1 MHGHLCFGSSR
12 RRTLSATLPSVP
24 NGCFTMHLPL
34 TPSPGRRWLQ
44 LLSACLT
51 ALLIPLCFTG
61 PAVVLP
67 SISHALGGTPVE
79 LNWILNGYILAY
91 GSIIMVSGS
100 LTDLYGP
107 RRVWLAGLGWF
118 CIATF
123 LIPLMPTTGAID
135 FLRLMQGMGGAAA
148 FAAAMSSL
156 APLFHGVAR
165 TRAFSLLGTTF
176 GIGLSFGPLAS
187 GWLVQAAGWEWVFLS
202 TGFVGLAGLA
212 LVAASVR
219 PAPRAAQGRLDW
231 PGALSFTGA
240 LGLFTYGMLLAPE
253 AGWTDGHVLAALFA
267 SVLLAV
273 IFVCVER
280 RAARPMLD
288 LGLFRDPRFVG
299 VQVLAAS
306 PAFLFIV
313 LIAMLPGRFIGI
325 DGYSAFQAGQLMTGL
340 AAPLLVV
347 PFLAALLT
355 RWCNP
360 GLLSAAGLLA
370 VAAGLL
376 WLAQVLA
383 TGATGLWLPMSLI
396 GIGIGL
402 PWGLMDAMAVS
413 VVDQRNV
420 GMATGIFNTVRV
432 SADGIAIAAVSAL
445 LALLI
450 QMPLTAALGGAA
462 DGQAMLLAANR
473 AALGQLAEASSLLP
487 GAADLLRHSYDAAFR
502 TVLYALAGVAVL
514 TALLIYVLLGR
525 GRPLAGAREQA
536 PA

>member
-1 MHGHLCFGSSR
+1 
-12 RRTLSATLPSVP
+12 
-24 NGCFTMHLPL
+24 MHLSQS
-34 TPSPGRRWLQ
+34 PSPGHRWLQ

-67 SISHALGGTPVE
+67 SISQALGGTPVE

-91 GSIIMVSGS
+91 GSVIMVSGS

-107 RRVWLAGLGWF
+107 RRVWLLGLTGF
-118 CIATF
+118 CAATF
-123 LIPLMPTTGAID
+123 AIPYMPTTGWID
-135 FLRLMQGMGGAAA
+135 ILRLMQGTGGAAA

-187 GWLVQAAGWEWVFLS
+187 GWMVQAAGWEWVFLA
-202 TGFVGLAGLA
+202 TGGVGVLGAIM
-212 LVAASVR
+212 VAVSVR
-219 PAPRAAQGRLDW
+219 PTPGAAQGRLDW
-231 PGALSFTGA
+231 PGAISFTGA

-253 AGWTDGHVLAALFA
+253 AGWTDAHVIGALLTSA
-267 SVLLAV
+267 LLSGV
-273 IFVCVER
+273 FVRVER

-288 LGLFRDPRFVG
+288 LSLFRDARFVG

-313 LIAMLPGRFIGI
+313 LIAVLPGRFIGI
-325 DGYSAFQAGQLMTGL
+325 DGYSALAAGQLMIGL

-347 PFLAALLT
+347 PFIAAMLT
-355 RWCNP
+355 RWASP
-360 GLLSAAGLLA
+360 GALSCAGLLA
-370 VAAGLL
+370 VAAGLV
-376 WLAQVLA
+376 WLARVLA
-383 TGATGLWLPMSLI
+383 GEGGALWQPMSLI

-413 VVDQRNV
+413 VVERERV

-432 SADGIAIAAVSAL
+432 SADGVAIAVVGAL
-445 LALLI
+445 LATLINARVAAVLADASDQNLL
-450 QMPLTAALGGAA
+450 Q
-462 DGQAMLLAANR
+462 AANR
-473 AALGQLAEASSLLP
+473 AALGQLAEAAALLP
-487 GAADLLRHSYDAAFR
+487 AAQDLLRQAYQHAFGQ
-502 TVLYALAGVAVL
+502 VLYALAALSVL
-514 TALLIYVLLGR
+514 LAALVYALLGKSAAVAA
-525 GRPLAGAREQA
+525 RPA
-536 PA
+536 PAGTTNVS

>member
-1 MHGHLCFGSSR
+1 MS
-12 RRTLSATLPSVP
+12 TPV
-24 NGCFTMHLPL
+24 
-34 TPSPGRRWLQ
+34 PSPARHRWLQ

-67 SISHALGGTPVE
+67 SISEALGGTPVE

-91 GSIIMVSGS
+91 GSVIMVSGS

-107 RRVWLAGLGWF
+107 RRVWLLGLAGF
-118 CIATF
+118 CAATF
-123 LIPLMPTTGAID
+123 LIPVVPTTAWID
-135 FLRLMQGMGGAAA
+135 VLRLLQGMGGAAA

-187 GWLVQAAGWEWVFLS
+187 GWLVQVAGWESVFLA
-202 TGFVGLAGLA
+202 TGAVGVLGAVM
-212 LVAASVR
+212 VAIGVR
-219 PAPRAAQGRLDW
+219 RTTGAAQGRLDW
-231 PGALSFTGA
+231 PGALTFTGA

-253 AGWTDGHVLAALFA
+253 AGWTNPHVLGALLA

-273 IFVCVER
+273 AFVRIER
-280 RAARPMLD
+280 RVVRPMLD
-288 LGLFRDPRFVG
+288 LSLFRDARFVG

-313 LIAMLPGRFIGI
+313 LIALLPGRFIGI
-325 DGYSAFQAGQLMTGL
+325 DGYSALQAGQLMIGL
-340 AAPLLVV
+340 AAPLLIV

-355 RWCNP
+355 RWCRP
-360 GLLSAAGLLA
+360 GVLSALGLIA
-370 VAAGLL
+370 VAVGLV
-376 WLAQVLA
+376 WLANVMA
-383 TGATGLWLPMSLI
+383 TGASGLWLPMSLI

-413 VVDQRNV
+413 VVDARNV

-432 SADGIAIAAVSAL
+432 SADGVAIALVSAL

-450 QMPLTAALGGAA
+450 QTQLAAALPAGFDAHA
-462 DGQAMLLAANR
+462 TLMAANR
-473 AALGQLAEASSLLP
+473 AALGQLDIAATLLP
-487 GAADLLRHSYDAAFR
+487 AAGTNADPNPIALLQRSYDDAFR
-502 TVLYALAGVAVL
+502 LVLHALAGIAVL
-514 TALLIYVLLGR
+514 TAVAVYALLGR
-525 GRPLAGAREQA
+525 RRSDDGPRPVCARSTLPEA
-536 PA
+536 PSP